1 MEAAFLIQRD
11 TRHRGEF
18 NGNLFFL
25 LVVGG
30 GILSSLLLSPGHHF
44 ILVTIEPCE
53 KVIELAKEALSG
65 RISGSFVK
73 EIYVPGKIVNFVVK

>member
-53 KVIELAKEALSG
+53 KVIELAKLSVYAG
-65 RISGSFVK
+65 RSLSVFFAI
-73 EIYVPGKIVNFVVK
+73 